1 MNGTFGTVAVAK
13 RVFRD
18 LVNDKRALA
27 LIFAAPVVSMLLFG
41 FTFGSEVKDVPVI
54 IVNQDNGAF
63 IRSLNATQNVP
74 RTIIANLDRE
84 ALNVEYAK
92 DPNEAIRDVEN
103 GKAVGAIIFPSNF
116 TKNVYSIAQG
126 DLINASPASAVIQTR
141 IDKSNIDL
149 GAKILTSLNNAATT
163 TAQQTNTSARIS
175 IQDIPVYGNNFK
187 LIDFSVPGIMTF
199 ALFAITVQLTLS
211 SFISEKTSGTLYRL
225 LASPLRES
233 EIVFGYGLAFSVI
246 GAAQSVLLV
255 GVAVAVFNIIIV
267 GNILIAFGVIVLL
280 AIVSQSLGIVISTTS
295 KREADANAIMPLLA
309 FGVLIMSGIIWPIE
323 AIPSWLRVISYL
335 LPPTYAVDAIRSV
348 MLRGWGLDKIWLDV
362 LVLFMFGVVF
372 LMLATWYLKREREQK

>member
-41 FTFGSEVKDVPVI
+41 FAFGSDVKDVPVI

-116 TKNVYSIAQG
+116 TKNVYSIAH
-126 DLINASPASAVIQTR
+126 
-141 IDKSNIDL
+141 
-149 GAKILTSLNNAATT
+149 
-163 TAQQTNTSARIS
+163 
-175 IQDIPVYGNNFK
+175 
-187 LIDFSVPGIMTF
+187 
-199 ALFAITVQLTLS
+199 
-211 SFISEKTSGTLYRL
+211 
-225 LASPLRES
+225 
-233 EIVFGYGLAFSVI
+233 
-246 GAAQSVLLV
+246 
-255 GVAVAVFNIIIV
+255 
-267 GNILIAFGVIVLL
+267 
-280 AIVSQSLGIVISTTS
+280 
-295 KREADANAIMPLLA
+295 
-309 FGVLIMSGIIWPIE
+309 
-323 AIPSWLRVISYL
+323 
-335 LPPTYAVDAIRSV
+335 
-348 MLRGWGLDKIWLDV
+348 
-362 LVLFMFGVVF
+362 
-372 LMLATWYLKREREQK
+372 